1 MTIHASKGLEFP
13 VVIIPFCN
21 WATYHSN
28 DSWVSINNDK
38 VELPSTIVNLSQKAA
53 NSGFEKEYL
62 KEFDEQCLDNLNL
75 LYVAFT
81 RAIERL
87 HIIASS
93 SKGNTQKSVCDWLKI
108 YLNENYKSVSPD
120 YYEIETALPKYSL
133 EKENN
138 LSTFTLK
145 PLEFDTP
152 PNIIQIKPSYLNNN
166 HDIENAKKQG
176 ILIHWLLSKIK
187 DKSQVKTALQLAL
200 LEGILVENEKDK
212 LEKLI
217 IELIEHPELNLYFL
231 PNVNCKLES
240 EIITATGEL
249 LRPDRIV
256 FNSNETIIIDYKT
269 GKENNSLYFK
279 QLINYQNAL
288 IEMGYKNIKKILVYT
303 DNLTVVTQQ

>member
-1 MTIHASKGLEFP
+1 M
-13 VVIIPFCN
+13 
-21 WATYHSN
+21 
-28 DSWVSINNDK
+28 
-38 VELPSTIVNLSQKAA
+38 
-53 NSGFEKEYL
+53 
-62 KEFDEQCLDNLNL
+62 
-75 LYVAFT
+75 
-81 RAIERL
+81 
-87 HIIASS
+87 
-93 SKGNTQKSVCDWLKI
+93 
-108 YLNENYKSVSPD
+108 
-120 YYEIETALPKYSL
+120 
-133 EKENN
+133 
-138 LSTFTLK
+138 
-145 PLEFDTP
+145 
-152 PNIIQIKPSYLNNN
+152 
-166 HDIENAKKQG
+166 
-176 ILIHWLLSKIK
+176 SKIK

-288 IEMGYKNIKKILVYT
+288 IEMEYKNIKKILVYT